1 MEKEY
6 FQQEIDRKFE
16 VADNS
21 IEMVGFVELYSNL
34 AKIIPP
40 RNHTFNMLDFETAV
54 ACEVICA
61 SICHQINWDFLRK
74 TILEY
79 TKSNPAWIHPKNIRH
94 ISSKSIQTLL
104 ASYNKPERIRAKERA
119 KMLRSIGELLYRR
132 GYQHTDI
139 FFDHDG
145 NIKNLEF
152 ILEFFKSSVV
162 FTNDPEEKKI
172 QLLLQNLSDYPRLS
186 SLMNYYKPA
195 IDYHIIRLY
204 LRRGMII
211 PRNQEAIDY
220 IFSHE
225 KQRTEKTVAVIRRL
239 CSDVFSLVNWI
250 TNIDLKTINSIE
262 WWVGRSI
269 CTKDFADCN
278 LSMPKTKWLHLHYDK
293 CPFSESCHAYK
304 YDKKYLTL
312 TEPLYKGNSY

>member
-16 VADNS
+16 VAENS
-21 IEMVGFVELYSNL
+21 LEMVGFIELYNNL

-40 RNHTFNMLDFETAV
+40 RNHTFNELNVEDAI

-74 TILEY
+74 TILNY
-79 TKSNPAWIHPKNIRH
+79 TISNPKWIYPKNIRH
-94 ISSKSIQTLL
+94 ISTKSIQTLL
-104 ASYNKPERIRAKERA
+104 ESYNKPERIRAKERA
-119 KMLRSIGELLYRR
+119 KMLRSLGDVLYTR
-132 GYQHTDI
+132 GYQYADI
-139 FFDHDG
+139 FFDNAG
-145 NIKNLEF
+145 NVRNLKD
-152 ILEFFKSSVV
+152 ILDFFKLSVV
-162 FTNDPEEKKI
+162 FTSDPEEKKI

-220 IFSHE
+220 IFSTE
-225 KQRTEKTVAVIRRL
+225 KQRTEKTVAIIRRL
-239 CSDVFSLVNWI
+239 CSDVFSLINWL

-278 LSMPKTKWLHLHYDK
+278 LNMPKTEWLHSHYSK
-293 CPFSESCHAYK
+293 CPFSESCYAFK
-304 YDKKYLTL
+304 YDQKYLTII
-312 TEPLYKGNSY
+312 EPLYKGNSY